1 MSDVPAEDESWSER
15 RARERVGTMLRGK
28 YKLDR
33 VLGFGGMA
41 VVYAATHRNQ
51 AELAVK
57 MLHPELSVNKEI
69 RARFQREGYV
79 ANSVKHP
86 GAVLV
91 VDDDVAEDGSAFLVM
106 EMLNGASVDELADR
120 HGGKLPVKIAMI
132 IAHELLDVLAAAHAK
147 SIVHR
152 DIKPANVFVTRE
164 GVVKVLDV
172 GIARIR
178 DATLGSSHATST
190 GTMMGTPAFMSP
202 EQALAETANID
213 QQSDVWSVGALLF
226 TLISGALVHE
236 AATAP
241 ALLVKTAT
249 ERPRSLA
256 KVAPEAPARV
266 AAIVDRALA
275 FEKASRW
282 PRAADM
288 RDALKEAY
296 RATFGAPLERSS
308 LLGLFEGV
316 DAATEPPAPAAPTV
330 LAATTPLP
338 SVRSD
343 LRTAVPV
350 SHDAT
355 PVPTKTKGKAVIAIA
370 ALVAAAIAI
379 VVVVVVAMAA
389 RKSPDVVASAASV
402 VTAATPVVSNAP
414 AIAASEAPVVL
425 AAAATTTTTTTT
437 AAVIDAPKVL
447 GARAPHATAS
457 ASAVPVVVARDAG
470 APSSKNP
477 CDPNYYFDAE
487 GNRHFKLECFR

>member
-1 MSDVPAEDESWSER
+1 MSEAPTEDESWSER

-28 YKLDR
+28 YRLDR

-51 AELAVK
+51 AQLAVK

-69 RARFQREGYV
+69 RGRFQREGYV

-106 EMLNGASVDELADR
+106 EMLSGASVDELAEQR
-120 HGGKLPVKIAMI
+120 GGRLPVPIALS

-164 GVVKVLDV
+164 GMVKVLDF

-190 GTMMGTPAFMSP
+190 GTMMGTPAFMAP

-256 KVAPEAPARV
+256 TVAPTTPPGV
-266 AAIVDRALA
+266 VSVVDRALA
-275 FEKASRW
+275 FEKSSRW

-288 RDALKEAY
+288 RDAIREAY
-296 RATFGAPLERSS
+296 RAAFGGPIERAA
-308 LLGLFEGV
+308 LRGLFEGQETV
-316 DAATEPPAPAAPTV
+316 TDPPAPAEPTM

-338 SVRSD
+338 SIRSG
-343 LRTAVPV
+343 LRTVVPV
-350 SHDAT
+350 SDDAR
-355 PVPTKTKGKAVIAIA
+355 PAAKTGKTAIA
-370 ALVAAAIAI
+370 LGALAAAAIATVA
-379 VVVVVVAMAA
+379 VVVVTM
-389 RKSPDVVASAASV
+389 RTSHESVASSASV
-402 VTAATPVVSNAP
+402 VMPPTPVMS
-414 AIAASEAPVVL
+414 I
-425 AAAATTTTTTTT
+425 ATTTAQSPIIAATSESPIVTTTASATAPKTTTT
-437 AAVIDAPKVL
+437 VHAP
-447 GARAPHATAS
+447 RPTAS
-457 ASAVPVVVARDAG
+457 ASA
-470 APSSKNP
+470 APSKPAASKND
-477 CDPNYYFDAE
+477 CDPNYYFDAD
-487 GNRHFKLECFR
+487 GNRHFKVECFR

>member
-1 MSDVPAEDESWSER
+1 MSDAEGDDESWSER

-28 YKLDR
+28 YRLDR
-33 VLGFGGMA
+33 VLGMGGMA

-51 AELAVK
+51 AQLAVK
-57 MLHPELSVNKEI
+57 MLHPELSMNKEI

-106 EMLNGASVDELADR
+106 EMLNGASVDELAER
-120 HGGKLPVKIAMI
+120 RGGRLPAQIAVI

-152 DIKPANVFVTRE
+152 DIKPGNVFVTRD
-164 GVVKVLDV
+164 GVVKVLDF

-190 GTMMGTPAFMSP
+190 GTMMGTPAFMAP

-213 QQSDVWSVGALLF
+213 QQTDVWSVGALLF
-226 TLISGALVHE
+226 TSISGALVHE

-256 KVAPEAPARV
+256 TVAPTAPAEV
-266 AAIVDRALA
+266 VSVVDRALA

-288 RDALKEAY
+288 RDALREAY
-296 RATFGAPLERSS
+296 RAAFGASIERAA
-308 LLGLFEGV
+308 LLGLFEGKESV
-316 DAATEPPAPAAPTV
+316 TDPPAPAAPTV

-338 SVRSD
+338 SLRSG

-350 SHDAT
+350 SDDARPAAT
-355 PVPTKTKGKAVIAIA
+355 GKTAL
-370 ALVAAAIAI
+370 ALVGLGAAAIAT
-379 VVVVVVAMAA
+379 VVVAATM
-389 RKSPDVVASAASV
+389 RKGPEPIASSVSIVTPAVSITPITTAIIAPASAS
-402 VTAATPVVSNAP
+402 TIIP
-414 AIAASEAPVVL
+414 
-425 AAAATTTTTTTT
+425 AATTAT
-437 AAVIDAPKVL
+437 VEAPKALVI
-447 GARAPHATAS
+447 RAPRATAS
-457 ASAVPVVVARDAG
+457 ASSSAKPAA
-470 APSSKNP
+470 SKND

-487 GNRHFKLECFR
+487 GNRHFKLECFK

>member
-1 MSDVPAEDESWSER
+1 MSDLPPEDESWSER

-28 YKLDR
+28 YRLDR

-51 AELAVK
+51 AQLAVK

-106 EMLNGASVDELADR
+106 EMLNGASVDELAER
-120 HGGKLPVKIAMI
+120 RGGRLPAAIAMI

-164 GVVKVLDV
+164 GVVKVLDF

-178 DATLGSSHATST
+178 DATLGSSHSTST
-190 GTMMGTPAFMSP
+190 GTMMGTPAFMAP

-213 QQSDVWSVGALLF
+213 HQSDVWSVGALLF
-226 TLISGALVHE
+226 TLISGELVHE

-256 KVAPEAPARV
+256 KVAPTVPAQV
-266 AAIVDRALA
+266 VAIVDRALA
-275 FEKASRW
+275 FEKTSRW

-288 RDALKEAY
+288 RDALREAY
-296 RATFGAPLERSS
+296 RAAFGAPLERST
-308 LLGLFEGV
+308 LLGLFEGDV
-316 DAATEPPAPAAPTV
+316 TVTDPPAPAAPTV

-338 SVRSD
+338 AVRSD
-343 LRTAVPV
+343 LRTAIPV
-350 SHDAT
+350 SDDAR
-355 PVPTKTKGKAVIAIA
+355 PTVAGKGKTALALIAFAVVAISTVIVVA
-370 ALVAAAIAI
+370 TTRKRAEVAAASDAF
-379 VVVVVVAMAA
+379 AA
-389 RKSPDVVASAASV
+389 PSEPLTSTSTSTLTL
-402 VTAATPVVSNAP
+402 TATATAT
-414 AIAASEAPVVL
+414 ATTATAT
-425 AAAATTTTTTTT
+425 ATTTTTTTMMAT
-437 AAVIDAPKVL
+437 TTEPPKPILTTHTV
-447 GARAPHATAS
+447 RPTVSAS
-457 ASAVPVVVARDAG
+457 ASAKPAA
-470 APSSKNP
+470 SKTD

-487 GNRHFKLECFR
+487 GNRHFKVECFK

>member
-1 MSDVPAEDESWSER
+1 VSQPPTEDESWSER

-28 YKLDR
+28 YRLDR

-51 AELAVK
+51 AQLAVK
-57 MLHPELSVNKEI
+57 MLHPELSLNKEV

-120 HGGKLPVKIAMI
+120 RGGKLPAPIAMV

-164 GVVKVLDV
+164 GVVKVLDF

-190 GTMMGTPAFMSP
+190 GTMMGTPAFMAP
-202 EQALAETANID
+202 EQALADTANID
-213 QQSDVWSVGALLF
+213 QQSDIWSVGALLF

-236 AATAP
+236 ATTAP
-241 ALLVKTAT
+241 AMLVKTAT
-249 ERPRSLA
+249 ERPRSMA
-256 KVAPEAPARV
+256 TVAPATPAEVVRV
-266 AAIVDRALA
+266 VDRALA
-275 FEKASRW
+275 FEKSSRW
-282 PRAADM
+282 ARAADM
-288 RDALKEAY
+288 RDALRAAY
-296 RATFGAPLERSS
+296 RSAFGTPLERAP
-308 LLGLFEGV
+308 LLGLFEGEPTMT
-316 DAATEPPAPAAPTV
+316 DPPAPAEPTM

-338 SVRSD
+338 AVRSG

-350 SHDAT
+350 SDDVRPA
-355 PVPTKTKGKAVIAIA
+355 TKGKTALAVVAFGVVAIA
-370 ALVAAAIAI
+370 SVA
-379 VVVVVVAMAA
+379 VVATM
-389 RKSPDVVASAASV
+389 RTSRSSVAASV
-402 VTAATPVVSNAP
+402 SVSETPAVSIATQLPSAQVVAPEAPIATVTAT
-414 AIAASEAPVVL
+414 
-425 AAAATTTTTTTT
+425 AAAASAT
-437 AAVIDAPKVL
+437 VVEAPKTSSTST
-447 GARAPHATAS
+447 RTTRPTPSAS
-457 ASAVPVVVARDAG
+457 ASAKPAA
-470 APSSKNP
+470 SKND

-487 GNRHFKLECFR
+487 GNRHFKLECFK

>member
-1 MSDVPAEDESWSER
+1 MSEAEPNPEPNPEEESWSER

-51 AELAVK
+51 AQLAVK

-106 EMLNGASVDELADR
+106 EMLSGASVDELADQR
-120 HGGKLPVKIAMI
+120 GGTLPVPIALI
-132 IAHELLDVLAAAHAK
+132 IAHELLDVLASAHAK

-164 GVVKVLDV
+164 GIVKVLDF

-236 AATAP
+236 ANTAP

-256 KVAPEAPARV
+256 TVAPSTPAQIV
-266 AAIVDRALA
+266 TIVDRALA

-282 PRAADM
+282 PKAANM
-288 RDALKEAY
+288 RDALREAY
-296 RATFGAPLERSS
+296 RAAFGAPLERSA
-308 LLGLFEGV
+308 LLGLFEG
-316 DAATEPPAPAAPTV
+316 EPTVTDPPSPADPTV
-330 LAATTPLP
+330 LAATTPQPAL
-338 SVRSD
+338 RSG

-350 SHDAT
+350 SHDT
-355 PVPTKTKGKAVIAIA
+355 PPSVTGKKKKTVIALAGLGGA
-370 ALVAAAIAI
+370 ALA
-379 VVVVVVAMAA
+379 VVVVVTAA
-389 RKSPDVVASAASV
+389 AVRKSPEPTTTGVSVTPETVVSVTTPTASVPVLVAGSESPVGVQATVTVTATSAAPKTN
-402 VTAATPVVSNAP
+402 VTH
-414 AIAASEAPVVL
+414 
-425 AAAATTTTTTTT
+425 
-437 AAVIDAPKVL
+437 
-447 GARAPHATAS
+447 APHPTPSAS
-457 ASAVPVVVARDAG
+457 ASAKPAA
-470 APSSKNP
+470 SKND
-477 CDPNYYFDAE
+477 CDPNYYFDAD
-487 GNRHFKLECFR
+487 GNRHFKVECFR